1 MYHLSKNLFFPPVS
15 EANADGIL
23 AIGGDLSPERLQ
35 LAYSSGI
42 FPWFEEDQ
50 PIIWWSPNPRMVLFL
65 EDLVVSKSMRNIL
78 NRNIFKV
85 AFNQDFRAVIAHC
98 QQVKR
103 DGQTGTWITN
113 DMIEAYCKL
122 HELGIAK
129 SVEVWQDD
137 QLVGGLYGVD
147 LGHIFCGESMFSLV
161 SNASKVAF
169 IALVNHLEINN
180 YCLLDCQVYN
190 DHLASLGCVE
200 IEREDFMSIL
210 KSK

>member
-1 MYHLSKNLFFPPVS
+1 MYHVSKHLFFPPVS
-15 EANADGIL
+15 EANPDGIL

-78 NRNIFKV
+78 NRNVFKV
-85 AFNQDFRAVIAHC
+85 TFNQDFRAVIAYC

-129 SVEVWQDD
+129 SVEVWQDN

-169 IALVNHLEINN
+169 IALVHHLKINN
-180 YCLLDCQVYN
+180 YRLLDCQVYN

-200 IEREDFMSIL
+200 IERADFISIL

>member
-50 PIIWWSPNPRMVLFL
+50 SIIWWSPNPRMVLFL
-65 EDLVVSKSMRNIL
+65 DDLVVSKSMRNIL

-85 AFNQDFRAVIAHC
+85 TFNQNFRAVISYC

-169 IALVNHLEINN
+169 IGLT
-180 YCLLDCQVYN
+180 
-190 DHLASLGCVE
+190 
-200 IEREDFMSIL
+200 
-210 KSK
+210 